1 LTSNI
6 WRQNIGV
13 KKVTR
18 QIFGVK
24 LLTRQIFDVKKMTRQ
39 IFGVKKMAV
48 GEGGPPSLAHPP
60 GHGLR
65 ITRNFLILGI
75 IYVATLK

>member
-1 LTSNI
+1 MT
-6 WRQNIGV
+6 RQIIGV
-13 KKVTR
+13 KK
-18 QIFGVK
+18 
-24 LLTRQIFDVKKMTRQ
+24 MACQ

-65 ITRNFLILGI
+65 ITRNFSILGI
-75 IYVATLK
+75 IYVATLKYARPGIST